1 METRLHPKARAKGLR
16 LICRTRELECGFL
29 RSVVYSHPPHDS
41 ESKLLSM
48 TCPSKAAAKVREES
62 GPAYKEKNPT
72 ASKIWEQF
80 HWVLQG
86 NWKFQKEFLSSN
98 QQCSPRTG
106 TPTVPPKKDNTRLVS
121 FPMGSCDAKCAKSW
135 AEFRIFQALVH
146 CDLHEN
152 LQDTGVSRLA
162 FHCKLRSHLFFKA
175 AHRQIEACY
184 CLLKG
189 QTVGWYISWYK
200 ERWIAI
206 DSATISRSLS
216 CSASAAV
223 FSNCSRFSIPW
234 RFHAR
239 IFDAMLSRSVKSRK
253 N

>member
-1 METRLHPKARAKGLR
+1 MTLSPSCYQWHVQAKRQQKCERSLALRTRRKILLHPKFGSSFTEFFKG
-16 LICRTRELECGFL
+16 I
-29 RSVVYSHPPHDS
+29 
-41 ESKLLSM
+41 ESFKKNFYRQINNVLLA
-48 TCPSKAAAKVREES
+48 PEPR
-62 GPAYKEKNPT
+62 
-72 ASKIWEQF
+72 QF
-80 HWVLQG
+80 
-86 NWKFQKEFLSSN
+86 
-98 QQCSPRTG
+98 
-106 TPTVPPKKDNTRLVS
+106 PPKKDNTRLVS
-121 FPMGSCDAKCAKSW
+121 FPMGSCDAKRAKSW